1 MIRVGLVDFTS
12 SIDGRKEGGKEG
24 EGGRKENRKK
34 KSVHVD
40 FELPKQVSTTYYGVI
55 LPPPLWSIL
64 IFFHL
69 TYHALS
75 TIRKEC
81 VKFRLGH

>member
-1 MIRVGLVDFTS
+1 ME
-12 SIDGRKEGGKEG
+12 GRREERKVR
-24 EGGRKENRKK
+24 EGGRKTGKKNLYMWILNYQNRYPQHIILLGQK
-34 KSVHVD
+34 
-40 FELPKQVSTTYYGVI
+40 VI